1 MREVFWKVKE
11 ISYGVV
17 LHPYVLDDM
26 RSWKLL
32 KLIQR
37 QAQKW
42 KLQENK
48 FMLYVFQVPGR
59 VSTDQNDRY
68 WSSMNEIQVSFNGME
83 HLYMWM

>member
-1 MREVFWKVKE
+1 MKFYLKIYDSLKIMKEMFWKVKE

-17 LHPYVLDDM
+17 LHPYVLDVM

-42 KLQENK
+42 MLQENK
-48 FMLYVFQVPGR
+48 FMLYVSQVPGR
-59 VSTDQNDRY
+59 VSTSQEDD
-68 WSSMNEIQVSFNGME
+68 
-83 HLYMWM
+83 